1 MLAVFFRILAI
12 FLVFAV
18 GFVLRRRRRVDD
30 PFVRQLSVL
39 LMSVFYPSLIVHTLV
54 RNLTLGELRRL
65 WTLPAGAG
73 AIMLLGWTI
82 GAIALRLTPGG
93 TPPRRRTAHY
103 LCVMNNYSFLPLMLA
118 ASLWGGRGE
127 ALVVFSTLGP
137 ELVVWTL
144 GLQTLSGHRL
154 RLRTLHR
161 LLSMPMLAIALSLTL
176 LAIKHWAPVPSLLD
190 RAGMPGALARQFGDT
205 LLYTCGLAGQA
216 TIPVSAVI
224 AGMRMGSMRPHH
236 LAPAPMAGIIALRLV
251 VIPAAAIALLWLPP
265 LPEEVRG
272 LLVVVATMPAA
283 LVSVPMAE
291 VHGGDP
297 EFAAAAVLTTHAA
310 CLATIP
316 VWLALCGIAPAG

>member
-18 GFVLRRRRRVDD
+18 GFLVRRRGSVDD
-30 PFVRQLSVL
+30 PFIRQLSVL
-39 LMSVFYPSLIVHTLV
+39 LMTVFYPCLIVHTLV
-54 RNLTLGELRRL
+54 RNLALAELRRL
-65 WTLPAGAG
+65 WMLPTGAG
-73 AIMLLGWTI
+73 AIMLLGWAL
-82 GAIALRLTPGG
+82 GALVLRLVPGG
-93 TPPRRRTAHY
+93 TAPRRRTVHF
-103 LCVMNNYSFLPLMLA
+103 LCLMNNYSFLPLMLA

-137 ELVVWTL
+137 EVVVWTL

-154 RLRTLHR
+154 GWRTLQR
-161 LLSMPMLAIALSLTL
+161 LLSMPMLAIALSL
-176 LAIKHWAPVPSLLD
+176 SLLVLETWL
-190 RAGMPGALARQFGDT
+190 PGSPLPARTSLPGSLARQFGET

-236 LAPAPMAGIIALRLV
+236 LSPAPMAGIIALRLV
-251 VIPAAAIALLWLPP
+251 AIPAVAIGLLWLLP
-265 LPEEVRG
+265 LPVEVRG

-291 VHGGDP
+291 VYQGDP
-297 EFAAAAVLTTHAA
+297 EFAAAAVLATHTA

-316 VWLALCGIAPAG
+316 VWLALCGIAPTV